1 MKLYFARHAESDAN
15 ILRVISDRNLE
26 HHLTENGRMQ
36 AARLGQ
42 QLAGRQIAGIFCS
55 PIIRARETA
64 AIVSACIHA
73 PVAAAD
79 GLREFDS
86 GVLEGR
92 SDEEAW
98 QGLNHAISQW
108 LAGDLDYRIPEGESC
123 TEVIDRFCSLV
134 QQVIAV
140 GGNDFAFIT
149 HSGALRVALPTLI
162 PDLPRDIFDQH
173 MPGFAEYVTTE
184 VDGNRLR
191 CIEWFNGSQE

>member
-15 ILRVISDRNLE
+15 ILRVISDRDLA
-26 HHLTENGRMQ
+26 HHLTENGRRQ
-36 AARLGQ
+36 AARLGEE
-42 QLAGRQIAGIFCS
+42 LAGRQIAGIFCS

-64 AIVSACIHA
+64 AIVSASIHA

-92 SDEEAW
+92 SDEQAW

-123 TEVIDRFCSLV
+123 REVIDRFCGLV
-134 QQVIAV
+134 RQVIAI
-140 GGNDFAFIT
+140 GGNDFLFIT
-149 HSGALRVALPTLI
+149 HSGALRVALPSLI
-162 PDLPRDIFDQH
+162 PDLPQGIFEEH
-173 MPGFAEYVTTE
+173 MPGFAEFVITE
-184 VDGNRLR
+184 VEGDMLR
-191 CIEWFNGSQE
+191 CVEWFAASQD